1 MPSRN
6 PPAAGIQPMCPA
18 ACASSIAGISRL
30 QTEAA
35 IITPAAKPINT
46 FCTPPVIC
54 LRKKNTIAAPSVVIK
69 NVKPVPADA

>member
-18 ACASSIAGISRL
+18 ASASEIAGIKRL

-35 IITPAAKPINT
+35 IITPAANPRKI
-46 FCTPPVIC
+46 FCAPPLIC
-54 LRKKNTIAAPSVVIK
+54 LRKRNTIAAPSVVIK
-69 NVKPVPADA
+69 NVKPVPAEA